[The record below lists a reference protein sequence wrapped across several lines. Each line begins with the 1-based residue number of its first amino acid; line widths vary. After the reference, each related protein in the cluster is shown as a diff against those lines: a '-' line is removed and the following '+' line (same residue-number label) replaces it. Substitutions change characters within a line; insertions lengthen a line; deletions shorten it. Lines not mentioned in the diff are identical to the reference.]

1 MNLPQEPLGFRRPGF
16 SPEFNATHTGILTSP
31 RSSTPH
37 GMPSLLGERS
47 PTISHQLSAL
57 SSQHPPLSDPISS
70 TNPQADIPDVTT
82 DDVLLKADS
91 R

>member
-57 SSQHPPLSDPISS
+57 SSQLPPLN
-70 TNPQADIPDVTT
+70 NPLVAPTPQGVSHDGTA
-82 DDVLLKADS
+82 DDVF
-91 R
+91 